1 MSCTHERRN
10 DVYLQRKT
18 EVTNL
23 ASGIRQYD
31 VVFLMYLLHMT
42 FKETDAQMQ
51 KC

>member
-10 DVYLQRKT
+10 DVCLQRKT